1 MPGRPSKLCEFCFQ
15 FLGFDLWRK
24 NRRRKRRKIFFGG
37 EEKQRRKRRKIFGE
51 GKYIFGG
58 GEGKGGKYLEKNI
71 YVVEEK
77 KKEEHLSEKENVTM
91 DGHTEL

>member
-1 MPGRPSKLCEFCFQ
+1 MKKR
-15 FLGFDLWRK
+15 RK
-24 NRRRKRRKIFFGG
+24 KRRKIF
-37 EEKQRRKRRKIFGE
+37 RE

-58 GEGKGGKYLEKNI
+58 GEGKGGKYLEKENI

-77 KKEEHLSEKENVTM
+77 KKEEHLTEKENVTM